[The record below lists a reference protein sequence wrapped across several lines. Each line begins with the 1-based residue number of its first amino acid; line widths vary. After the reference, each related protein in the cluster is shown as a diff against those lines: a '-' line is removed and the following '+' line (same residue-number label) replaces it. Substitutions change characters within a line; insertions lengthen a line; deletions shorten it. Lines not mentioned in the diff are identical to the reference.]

1 MHTGMLWHDNDPKRT
16 LEQKIARAIDYYN
29 KKYGRK
35 PELCLV
41 NPSMATADDLSSVDH
56 LITVRAWRPVL
67 PNHLW
72 IGMEDEGNL
81 SKPKTERERDLD

>member
-1 MHTGMLWHDNDPKRT
+1 MHTGMLWQITNNPKTT
-16 LEQKIARAIDYYN
+16 LVEKIKQAVDYYH

-41 NPSMATADDLSSVDH
+41 NPSMMTADDLSSVDH
-56 LITVRAWRPVL
+56 LITIRAYRPVL

-72 IGMEDEGNL
+72 IGIEDSADL
-81 SKPKTERERDLD
+81 SQPKTELVRE